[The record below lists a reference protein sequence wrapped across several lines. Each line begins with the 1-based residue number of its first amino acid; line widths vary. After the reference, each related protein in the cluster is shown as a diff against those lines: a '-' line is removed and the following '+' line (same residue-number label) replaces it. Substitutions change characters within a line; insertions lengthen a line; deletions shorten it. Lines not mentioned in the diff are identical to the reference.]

1 MSLSEQQLREI
12 WDRKI
17 RRRIFRDAQGQE
29 SPTTVLLGGQPGAG
43 KTRAAQMAIDRAG
56 AQVVVLGV
64 DNYRQFHPDYRRVL
78 ADDPLR
84 MPDVTAEAAG
94 RWTQMCI
101 EHARENNYSVLM
113 EGTWRNAQVPLETA
127 RAARKDGR
135 RVDAVVVAVQPEV
148 SRLGTME
155 RYYRAVLAGKD
166 ARWTPPEA
174 HDAAVAN
181 LPGTVEAVA
190 MSGDVDS
197 LRVVDRQGATLFH
210 SDLPPSPE
218 RAQGATSAL
227 HQGMIRAL
235 SPEEFDRYSASV
247 KAMYSAHERLTF
259 AHPQARSTWTQIKTH
274 DEPLMSGRT
283 ALSIADVACPT
294 PPSAAVRRP
303 PNLGMGE
310 RPYSARRPPP
320 SSPRGRGRERGLGD

>member
-1 MSLSEQQLREI
+1 MSLSEQELQAI
-12 WDRKI
+12 WTSDI
-17 RRRIFRDAQGQE
+17 QPDVFRHAQRSE
-29 SPTTVLLGGQPGAG
+29 SPTTVLVGGQPGAG
-43 KTRAAQMAIDRAG
+43 KSRASQIAVARG
-56 AQVVVLGV
+56 EGHVVVLGV
-64 DNYRQFHPDYRRVL
+64 DNYREFHPDYRRVL

-84 MPDVTAEAAG
+84 MPDVTAEASG
-94 RWTQMCI
+94 RWMQMCI

-197 LRVVDRQGATLFH
+197 LRVVDRHGATLFH
-210 SDLPPSPE
+210 SDRPPSPE
-218 RAQGATSAL
+218 RAQGATAAL
-227 HQGMIRAL
+227 HQGMTRAL

-247 KAMYSAHERLTF
+247 KAMRAAHERLTVSD
-259 AHPQARSTWTQIKTH
+259 PLARSAWTRIKTH
-274 DEPLMSGRT
+274 DEPLMSART
-283 ALSIADVACPT
+283 AVAISRAGQPQQAPSRPTAPPQAD
-294 PPSAAVRRP
+294 RRSSSRAHP
-303 PNLGMGE
+303 EHGRDSGPE
-310 RPYSARRPPP
+310 R
-320 SSPRGRGRERGLGD
+320 